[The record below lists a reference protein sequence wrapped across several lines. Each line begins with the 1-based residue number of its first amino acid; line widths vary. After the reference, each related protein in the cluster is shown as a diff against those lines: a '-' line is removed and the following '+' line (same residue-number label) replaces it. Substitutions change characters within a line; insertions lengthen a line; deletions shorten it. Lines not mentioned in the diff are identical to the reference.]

1 MQNFFL
7 KKYPVNYNFEG
18 LFKLFCLQS
27 NLDYSNIPEN
37 MQELIDETRNLF
49 LDNAE
54 IIIKYAYYDIEK
66 IKKDTIFIKDSRF
79 HLTGSLLPEILKE
92 CNKLCLYLLNVD
104 GYDRIQKSCEDDI
117 MLSYFADAWGTAY
130 AESADIFFFNELK
143 KEINNDNHYPTISHN
158 PGQHLFPLDNQK
170 TFFELLNPTELN
182 LKLTPSNLMLPSKSI
197 SGVIGI
203 SDNQQDL
210 SKVSCDYCSMK
221 KTCPTAYAGH
231 VL

>member
-1 MQNFFL
+1 MQNFFF
-7 KKYPVNYNFEG
+7 KKYQVNSNFEG

-37 MQELIDETRNLF
+37 MQELIDETRDLF
-49 LDNAE
+49 LDNAA
-54 IIIKYAYYDIEK
+54 IIIKYAYYEIEK
-66 IKKDTIFIKDSRF
+66 KEKDTIYIKDSPF

-92 CNKLCLYLLNVD
+92 CDKLCLYLLNVD
-104 GYDRIQKSCEDDI
+104 GYDKIQKLCEDDI

-130 AESADIFFFNELK
+130 AESADTFFFKELTE
-143 KEINNDNHYPTISHN
+143 EISKNNKYPTISHN

-170 TFFELLNPTELN
+170 TFFELLHPEELN
-182 LKLTPSNLMLPSKSI
+182 LKLTASNLMLPSKSI

-203 SDNQQDL
+203 SDKPQDL
-210 SKVSCDYCSMK
+210 SKVSCDYCNMR

-231 VL
+231 VH